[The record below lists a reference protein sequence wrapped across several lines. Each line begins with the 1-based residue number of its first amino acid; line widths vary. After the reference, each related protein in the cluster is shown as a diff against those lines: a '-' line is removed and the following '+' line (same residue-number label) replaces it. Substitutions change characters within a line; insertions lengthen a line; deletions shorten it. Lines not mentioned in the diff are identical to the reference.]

1 MSDANVLRIR
11 TTGLNITRGHRDLS
25 ERVFVRF
32 PGLVRALNLLRL
44 RLPIRSR
51 LRRFLLLRL
60 AAMALA
66 AINRRDFDLL
76 DIAFDPEFEFIA
88 AGDLYPPDMV
98 GRHHGHAAYRDNW
111 TRLDEAFDGLTFDSQ
126 ELIDAG
132 DRIISLVQ
140 VNARG
145 ASSGAPVNLT
155 IFQVITFRNG
165 LVIRQEDIQDRA
177 AALKAAG
184 LPEGSEK

>member
-51 LRRFLLLRL
+51 LRLFLLLRL

-88 AGDLYPPDMV
+88 AGDLYPRTWSDAITATLHIAIT
-98 GRHHGHAAYRDNW
+98 GQGW
-111 TRLDEAFDGLTFDSQ
+111 TRPSTA
-126 ELIDAG
+126 
-132 DRIISLVQ
+132 
-140 VNARG
+140 
-145 ASSGAPVNLT
+145 
-155 IFQVITFRNG
+155 
-165 LVIRQEDIQDRA
+165 
-177 AALKAAG
+177 
-184 LPEGSEK
+184 